1 MARRKTTN
9 RPGAADLTCHGSS
22 PDPNRFDPKVFL
34 QVQSTQ
40 WSERLHRNRVPYRA
54 VPATHVRRTHRIEA
68 L

>member
-40 WSERLHRNRVPYRA
+40 
-54 VPATHVRRTHRIEA
+54 
-68 L
+68 